1 MQSQF
6 YTTLLL
12 AFAIQLDYFILH
24 ADAEGQLQKPEIHG
38 HISAENVDL
47 VCQME
52 LLPSGTNISCNLY
65 IGDSSEPFLST
76 WTKSQPV
83 CNFVVKPDDLQQGLQ
98 SVAEVSCDYSVPTDP
113 RSPSPR
119 SDKIKIEDKKT
130 TSPPH
135 VTTKKKK
142 KKPPTSPPV
151 MTKKTSTAHS
161 TTTFNTTAS
170 LQSTLAARSTVTA
183 ASRTSHHSTRL
194 KTPAGIG
201 VILTV
206 IVILLGMTGAC
217 LYWIHRKRKSS
228 GLPTTPNDDTVY
240 TTVDVSK
247 GAGSSDA
254 MSPFDV
260 TYSTVTYHA
269 SQMVAF
275 QAQQD
280 NIVYNSLNTD

>member
-135 VTTKKKK
+135 VTTKK
-142 KKPPTSPPV
+142 
-151 MTKKTSTAHS
+151 TSTAHS

>member
-119 SDKIKIEDKKT
+119 SDKIKIEGLSPGTSTFSEADKKT

-135 VTTKKKK
+135 VT
-142 KKPPTSPPV
+142 
-151 MTKKTSTAHS
+151 TKKTSTAHS

-170 LQSTLAARSTVTA
+170 LQ
-183 ASRTSHHSTRL
+183 STRL

>member
-119 SDKIKIEDKKT
+119 SDKIKIEGLSPG
-130 TSPPH
+130 TS
-135 VTTKKKK
+135 TFSEAEK

-170 LQSTLAARSTVTA
+170 LQ
-183 ASRTSHHSTRL
+183 STRL